1 MSLSP
6 NNNQQDL
13 ENQTTTE
20 QVAEVP
26 AAEGEGDQG
35 ELLLQ
40 LEEKTQEA
48 KENYERILRLA
59 AELENLKKRQE
70 KERTDLVMY
79 ANESIIKELLPV
91 VDSLEMA
98 LSHGRQQEN
107 PPALME
113 GIENVLKGFQAALA
127 KFGVSPINARGE
139 KFDPAFHNA
148 VMQQESSEAEDQTII
163 QELQKGYLLNNRL
176 LRPTMVVVAR
186 KPSTESVRINV
197 KI

>member
-6 NNNQQDL
+6 KNHQPDL
-13 ENQTTTE
+13 ENATTTE
-20 QVAEVP
+20 QVAEAP
-26 AAEGEGDQG
+26 AAAGEEDQG
-35 ELLLQ
+35 ELSRQ

-48 KENYERILRLA
+48 RENYERMLRLA

-79 ANESIIKELLPV
+79 ANESILKELLPV
-91 VDSLEMA
+91 VDSLELA

-107 PPALME
+107 APALLE

-127 KFGVSPINARGE
+127 KFGVSPLHALGE

-186 KPSTESVRINV
+186 NPSTESVRINV
-197 KI
+197 KV

>member
-1 MSLSP
+1 
-6 NNNQQDL
+6 
-13 ENQTTTE
+13 
-20 QVAEVP
+20 
-26 AAEGEGDQG
+26 
-35 ELLLQ
+35 
-40 LEEKTQEA
+40 
-48 KENYERILRLA
+48 
-59 AELENLKKRQE
+59 
-70 KERTDLVMY
+70 MY